1 MMSRFIAAFIPREG
15 TLGLV
20 LLVHLPIRIITGLSA
35 KKTPKAPSLLR
46 LGTVE
51 SFSKSPNFRSL
62 TLTKINLLSSVIKH
76 ILLKIIP
83 RMAKTLNPIQS
94 QRNTRK
100 LG

>member
-1 MMSRFIAAFIPREG
+1 MSRFIAVSTRREG

-20 LLVHLPIRIITGLSA
+20 LSVRLLIRIITGPSA
-35 KKTPKAPSLLR
+35 KKTLKAPSLLR

-51 SFSKSPNFRSL
+51 SFSKSPNFRTL
-62 TLTKINLLSSVIKH
+62 TLTKMNLLSSVIRH

-83 RMAKTLNPIQS
+83 KIAKTLNPILS